1 MTSRKTKTPK
11 RPKTEPT
18 APPARKRD
26 QATESRIVVRDRRAR
41 YQFSVHNT
49 VIDQW
54 LPILG
59 PIGFT
64 LYSLYCRMANH
75 ADERCFPGYTL
86 IRSHLGLGWSTI
98 SDYNKLLEWCEL
110 IHIEPGDRKRSNDYY
125 LLDIPEV
132 TPDKLE
138 EITNRIKSRLSPTS
152 TFRKAVLQRIEAWQ
166 PLQANFADRSSRPA
180 VISAAQLK
188 LPEGTPVGE
197 EGTLVSEEGTPVGEE
212 GTPVSEDPAPLDE
225 EGTPPGREEQSESNN
240 PKLTIR
246 NQQSEGNNP
255 KSTSSRT
262 GRRNGGTADD
272 ADLPLSSLNDL
283 MKSINIRDLK
293 AQRKMVRLVE
303 EHGYT
308 LSELSVMYE
317 IAREKADKNP
327 TGYWMRWVESGQ
339 HMAGSSEG
347 VDAMWEYYKSTA
359 DLPY

>member
-1 MTSRKTKTPK
+1 MTSRKTKIPK
-11 RPKTEPT
+11 RPKTGT
-18 APPARKRD
+18 TMPPARKQA
-26 QATESRIVVRDRRAR
+26 QATESRIVVRDRRTSH
-41 YQFSVHNT
+41 QFSVHNT

-54 LPILG
+54 FPIIGMTGLAIYSLYVRMSNQKDERCW
-59 PIGFT
+59 PGFT
-64 LYSLYCRMANH
+64 L
-75 ADERCFPGYTL
+75 
-86 IRSHLGLGWSTI
+86 IKSHLGISSSTL
-98 SDYNKLLEWCEL
+98 SDYNRLLTWCEL
-110 IHIEPGDRKRSNDYY
+110 LHIEPGNQKQSNNYY
-125 LLDIPEV
+125 ILDVPEV
-132 TPDKLE
+132 TPDKLT
-138 EITNRIKSRLSPTS
+138 EIADQARKLPKSSRLKKPL
-152 TFRKAVLQRIEAWQ
+152 LQRVKDWQ
-166 PLQANFADRSSRPA
+166 PLQAHFSDRPKPDVVPASQLSLPIGGSSLSEPDSSLSELGSSLSEPGGSPGEA
-180 VISAAQLK
+180 GSSLSEAASSL
-188 LPEGTPVGE
+188 
-197 EGTLVSEEGTPVGEE
+197 SE
-212 GTPVSEDPAPLDE
+212 
-225 EGTPPGREEQSESNN
+225 EEQSEVNN
-240 PKLTIR
+240 PKRTIR
-246 NQQSEGNNP
+246 SQQSEGNNP

-327 TGYWMRWVESGQ
+327 TGYWMRWIESGQ